1 MDCQGHY
8 TGRTPSS
15 GVLIRWQKR
24 LFRQL
29 AWRFS
34 RKHCAGP
41 KDSFERLPFRYLK
54 HTSKLIRKLGNSD
67 LAPRRHWLLEARVK
81 KTHDQ

>member
-1 MDCQGHY
+1 M
-8 TGRTPSS
+8 
-15 GVLIRWQKR
+15 LIRWQKR

-67 LAPRRHWLLEARVK
+67 LAPRRHWLLEARV
-81 KTHDQ
+81 